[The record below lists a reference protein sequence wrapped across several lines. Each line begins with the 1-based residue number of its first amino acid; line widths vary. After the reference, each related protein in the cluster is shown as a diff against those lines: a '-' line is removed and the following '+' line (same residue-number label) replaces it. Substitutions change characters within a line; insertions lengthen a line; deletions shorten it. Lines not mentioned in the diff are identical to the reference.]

1 MEGEEVGSCSSG
13 TSWWALDVSEA
24 LERLETNDRGLNGDE
39 VGKRLVHYGPN
50 QLTAAA
56 RISVWSVLLSQF
68 KSVIVA
74 LLGAATVV
82 SFALGEIVE
91 AVAVGVVI
99 AINTVIGFATEMRA
113 LRSMEALRKLG
124 RVETT
129 VRRDGA
135 NISVPAEDL
144 VPGDIVVFEG
154 GDIITADLRIVD
166 GWRIQA
172 DESTLTGESV
182 PVEKNAG
189 PVDGASV
196 LADRSSM
203 LHKGTAITKGSGEG
217 VVIATG
223 MDTELG
229 RISRLVEESDQPET
243 PLQLQLAGLG
253 HRLLWLTLVVA
264 VAIAI
269 SGILS
274 GRGVTETVETAV
286 ALAVAAIPEGLPI
299 VATVALA
306 RGMRRMSQRN
316 VLVDKLAAVETLGS
330 VGAILTDKTGT
341 LTENRMVLDTVE
353 TSEGSF
359 EFDGGYST
367 SGRITTNGTDVDRSP
382 GTLGEALR
390 VAALC
395 TNATVGEDPA
405 EDALGDPSEVALLM
419 GAAKAGIDRD
429 VLVEDMPEVSE
440 ESFNPDLRMM
450 ATLHRVDGGYLWAV
464 KGAPEAILERSR
476 YLFKVDGAEQ
486 FDGENKRRWE
496 EANERLAGAGLRVL
510 GLAHKNVDSEDS
522 DPYTGLTFIG
532 LAGLIDPPRSDVGS
546 AIEECKLAGVEVV
559 MVTGDQSP
567 TASSI
572 ARDLHIDP
580 GAGAITG
587 RQLADGAVDI
597 DQIAQAHVFSRTSPE
612 QKLDLIAA
620 RQAKGQIVAMIG
632 DGVNDAPALKRAD
645 IGVAMGKRGTDVAKE
660 AADIVVTD
668 DRFGSIV
675 EAIREGR
682 IIFGNIRKFVVYL
695 LSSNLSEIIV
705 VAVGSVIALPI
716 PLLPLQILYLNLITD
731 VFPALALGTGRG
743 DGSVMEKP
751 PRDPEEGVLTGSH
764 WRTIVAF
771 GLAISL
777 PVIGVLAIAVLLM
790 DLGDGIAVTMSF
802 MTLALA
808 QLWHVFN
815 MAGPEEP
822 LLKTQI
828 TKNPWVWM
836 ALALSS
842 MLLLA
847 AMYLPPLA
855 AVMEVEVLGW
865 DQWLVVLGGSLVPLV
880 LGQIYRGWQ
889 RHKGGSS
896 H

>member
-1 MEGEEVGSCSSG
+1 MNGEDVRPGPPQRN
-13 TSWWALDVSEA
+13 WWALTVSETLEQMDSGEQGLSAAQAADRLA
-24 LERLETNDRGLNGDE
+24 L
-39 VGKRLVHYGPN
+39 HGPN
-50 QLTAAA
+50 QLTVAAPVSA
-56 RISVWSVLLSQF
+56 WSVLLAQF

-74 LLGAATVV
+74 LLGAATLV
-82 SFALGEIVE
+82 SLALGEMVE
-91 AVAVGVVI
+91 AVAVAVVI
-99 AINTVIGFATEMRA
+99 VINTIIGFATEIRA
-113 LRSMEALRKLG
+113 LRSMEALRRLG

-129 VRRDGA
+129 VRRDGS
-135 NISVPAEDL
+135 NVSIPAEDL
-144 VPGDIVVFEG
+144 VPGDVVVFEG

-182 PVEKNAG
+182 PVEKNAE
-189 PVDGASV
+189 PVEADNV

-203 LHKGTAITKGSGEG
+203 LHKGTAITKGAGEG
-217 VVIATG
+217 VVVATG

-229 RISRLVEESDQPET
+229 SISRLVESSDQPET

-253 HRLLWLTLVVA
+253 HRLLWLTLAVA
-264 VAIAI
+264 VAIAVT
-269 SGILS
+269 GILS

-330 VGAILTDKTGT
+330 VGVILTDKTGT

-353 TSEGSF
+353 TSEGGF

-367 SGRITTNGTDVDRSP
+367 SGHITSNGARLDQHP
-382 GTLGEALR
+382 ATLDEALR

-405 EDALGDPSEVALLM
+405 EEALGDPSEVALLM
-419 GAAKAGIDRD
+419 GAAKAGIDREK
-429 VLVEDMPEVSE
+429 LVEEMPEVSE

-450 ATLHRVDGGYLWAV
+450 ATLHLKDGGYLWAI
-464 KGAPEAILERSR
+464 KGAPEAIIERSR
-476 YLFKVDGAEQ
+476 ELLASGGPEQ
-486 FDGENKRRWE
+486 FDEEHKRRWE
-496 EANERLAGAGLRVL
+496 EANDRLAGAGLRVL
-510 GLAHKNVDSEDS
+510 GLARKNVDTEDS
-522 DPYTGLTFIG
+522 DPYSGLTFIG
-532 LAGLIDPPRSDVGS
+532 LAGLIDPARSDVGG
-546 AIEECKLAGVEVV
+546 AIEECQAAGVEVV

-580 GAGAITG
+580 GEDAITG
-587 RQLADGAVDI
+587 RQLADESVDRS
-597 DQIAQAHVFSRTSPE
+597 QIAQAHVFARTSPE
-612 QKLDLIAA
+612 QKLNLIAA
-620 RQAKGQIVAMIG
+620 RQEKGQIVAMIG

-645 IGVAMGKRGTDVAKE
+645 IGVAMGKRGTDVARE

-716 PLLPLQILYLNLITD
+716 PLLPLQILYLNLVTD

-751 PRDPEEGVLTGSH
+751 PRDPEEGVLTRSH
-764 WRTIVAF
+764 WRNIVSF
-771 GLAISL
+771 GVAISL
-777 PVIGVLAIAVLLM
+777 PVIGVLAIAVLVM
-790 DLGDGIAVTMSF
+790 NLGDEIAITMSF

-822 LLKTQI
+822 LLRTEI
-828 TKNPWVWM
+828 TKNPWVWV
-836 ALALSS
+836 ALALSTV
-842 MLLLA
+842 LLLA
-847 AMYLPPLA
+847 AMYVPPLA

-865 DQWLVVLGGSLVPLV
+865 DQWLVVLGGSLVPLI
-880 LGQIYRGWQ
+880 LGQTYRMLQ
-889 RHKGGSS
+889 RRKIEWIR
-896 H
+896 

>member
-1 MEGEEVGSCSSG
+1 M
-13 TSWWALDVSEA
+13 
-24 LERLETNDRGLNGDE
+24 NGDE
-39 VGKRLVHYGPN
+39 VGPELSRKDWWALTVSEVLDQMGSSEQGLSPGEVAERLARHGPN
-50 QLTAAA
+50 QLTASAPVSA
-56 RISVWSVLLSQF
+56 WSVLVAQF

-74 LLGAATVV
+74 LLAAATVV
-82 SFALGEIVE
+82 SLALGEIVE
-91 AVAVGVVI
+91 AVAVAVVI
-99 AINTVIGFATEMRA
+99 VINTVIGFATEIRA
-113 LRSMEALRKLG
+113 LRSMEALRRLG

-129 VRRDGA
+129 VRRDGS
-135 NISVPAEDL
+135 NVSVPAEDL
-144 VPGDIVVFEG
+144 VPGDVVVFEG

-182 PVEKNAG
+182 PVEKNVEEVEA
-189 PVDGASV
+189 DSV

-203 LHKGTAITKGSGEG
+203 LHKGTAITKGAGEG
-217 VVIATG
+217 VVVATG
-223 MDTELG
+223 METELG
-229 RISRLVEESDQPET
+229 SISRLVESSDQPET

-253 HRLLWLTLVVA
+253 HRLLWLTLA
-264 VAIAI
+264 VAFAIAVT
-269 SGILS
+269 GILS

-330 VGAILTDKTGT
+330 VGVILTDKTGT
-341 LTENRMVLDTVE
+341 LTENRMVLETVE
-353 TSEGSF
+353 TSEGVF

-367 SGRITTNGTDVDRSP
+367 SGRVTSAGSEPDQLP
-382 GTLGEALR
+382 ATLREALR

-395 TNATVGEDPA
+395 TNATVGDDPA

-419 GAAKAGIDRD
+419 GAAKAGIDRES
-429 VLVEDMPEVSE
+429 LVEEMPEVSE

-450 ATLHRVDGGYLWAV
+450 ATLHQKDDGYLWAI
-464 KGAPEAILERSR
+464 KGAPEAIIERSQW
-476 YLFKVDGAEQ
+476 LLKDEGPEQ
-486 FDGENKRRWE
+486 FDDHNRLRWQ

-510 GLAHKNVDSEDS
+510 GLASKSVDTDDS
-522 DPYTGLTFIG
+522 DPYSALTFIG
-532 LAGLIDPPRSDVGS
+532 LVGLIDPPRSDVGG
-546 AIEECKLAGVEVV
+546 AVEECLAAGVEVV

-580 GAGAITG
+580 GEDAITG
-587 RQLADGAVDI
+587 RQLADESVDLG
-597 DQIAQAHVFSRTSPE
+597 QIARAHVFARTSPE
-612 QKLDLIAA
+612 QKLNLIAA
-620 RQAKGQIVAMIG
+620 RQANGQIVAMIG

-645 IGVAMGKRGTDVAKE
+645 IGVAMGKRGTDVARE

-751 PRDPEEGVLTGSH
+751 PRDPEEGVLTRSH
-764 WRTIVAF
+764 WRNIVAF

-777 PVIGVLAIAVLLM
+777 PVIGVLAVAVLVM
-790 DLGDGIAVTMSF
+790 DLGDEVAITMSF

-822 LLKTQI
+822 MVKTEV
-828 TKNPWVWM
+828 TKNPWVWV

-842 MLLLA
+842 LLLLA
-847 AMYLPPLA
+847 AMYVAPLA
-855 AVMEVEVLGW
+855 AVMEVEVLAL
-865 DQWLVVLGGSLVPLV
+865 DQWLVVLGGSLVPLI
-880 LGQIYRGWQ
+880 LGQGYRAFHRPKSG
-889 RHKGGSS
+889 
-896 H
+896 

>member
-1 MEGEEVGSCSSG
+1 MDGEAVGPGLSG
-13 TSWWALDVSEA
+13 NRWWALGVSEV
-24 LERLETNDRGLNGDE
+24 LERVDSSEGGLTTNQVE
-39 VGKRLVHYGPN
+39 VRLARFGPN
-50 QLTAAA
+50 QLAAA
-56 RISVWSVLLSQF
+56 APTSAWSVLIAQF

-82 SFALGEIVE
+82 SLALGEIVE
-91 AVAVGVVI
+91 AVAVAIVI
-99 AINTVIGFATEMRA
+99 VINTVIGFATEFRA

-129 VRRDGA
+129 VHRDGG
-135 NISVPAEDL
+135 NVSVPAEDL

-182 PVEKNAG
+182 PTEKNAE
-189 PVDGASV
+189 PVDPDSV

-203 LHKGTAITKGSGEG
+203 LHKGTAITKGAGEG

-264 VAIAI
+264 GAIALI
-269 SGILS
+269 GFLS

-306 RGMRRMSQRN
+306 RGMRKMSHRN

-330 VGAILTDKTGT
+330 VGVILTDKTGT
-341 LTENRMVLDTVE
+341 LTENRMVLDTIE
-353 TSEGSF
+353 TNEGVF

-367 SGRITTNGTDVDRSP
+367 TGSITQNGSKLDRLP
-382 GTLGEALR
+382 ATLGEALR

-405 EDALGDPSEVALLM
+405 EDALGDPSEVALMM
-419 GAAKAGIDRD
+419 GAAKAGIDRK
-429 VLVEDMPEVSE
+429 VLVEKMPEVSE

-450 ATLHRVDGGYLWAV
+450 ATLHQVEHGYLWAV
-464 KGAPEAILERSR
+464 KGAPEAIIERSQI
-476 YLFKVDGAEQ
+476 LFTGEGSDQ
-486 FDGENKRRWE
+486 FGDEEKQRWDDS
-496 EANERLAGAGLRVL
+496 NERLAGAGLRVL
-510 GLAHKNVDSEDS
+510 GLAQKHVDSEDT
-522 DPYTGLTFIG
+522 DPYSDLTFIG
-532 LAGLIDPPRSDVGS
+532 LAGLIDPPRSDVGA
-546 AIEECKLAGVEVV
+546 AIDECKRAGVEVV

-572 ARDLHIDP
+572 ARDLQIDP
-580 GAGAITG
+580 GEDAITG
-587 RQLADGAVDI
+587 RQLADGTVDI
-597 DQIAQAHVFSRTSPE
+597 DQIARGHVFARTSPE
-612 QKLDLIAA
+612 QKLNLIAA
-620 RQAKGQIVAMIG
+620 RQAGGQIVAMIG

-645 IGVAMGKRGTDVAKE
+645 IGVAMGKRGTDVARE

-716 PLLPLQILYLNLITD
+716 PLLPLQILYLNLVTD

-743 DGSVMEKP
+743 DESVMEKP
-751 PRDPEEGVLTGSH
+751 PRDPDEGVLTGSH
-764 WRTIVAF
+764 WRSIVAF

-777 PVIGVLAIAVLLM
+777 PVIGVLATAVLLM
-790 DLGDGIAVTMSF
+790 DLGDGVAITMSF

-822 LLKTQI
+822 LLKTAI
-828 TKNPWVWM
+828 TKNPWVWVTV
-836 ALALSS
+836 ALSS
-842 MLLLA
+842 LLLLA
-847 AMYLPPLA
+847 AMYVPALA
-855 AVMEVEVLGW
+855 AVMEVEVLEL

-889 RHKGGSS
+889 RHKNRAT

>member
-1 MEGEEVGSCSSG
+1 MDGDEVGSGSSG
-13 TSWWALDVSEA
+13 SSWWALDVSEA
-24 LERLETNDRGLNGDE
+24 MERLETSERGLEEDE
-39 VGKRLVHYGPN
+39 VGKRLARYGPN

-56 RISVWSVLLSQF
+56 PISAWSVLFAQF

-82 SFALGEIVE
+82 SLALGEIVE
-91 AVAVGVVI
+91 AVAVAVVI
-99 AINTVIGFATEMRA
+99 VINTVIGFATEIRA

-135 NISVPAEDL
+135 NVSVPAEDL

-189 PVDGASV
+189 PVDRGSV
-196 LADRSSM
+196 LADRASM
-203 LHKGTAITKGSGEG
+203 LHKGTAITKGAGEG

-264 VAIAI
+264 IAIAI
-269 SGILS
+269 TGLLS

-330 VGAILTDKTGT
+330 VGVIMTDKTGT

-353 TSEGSF
+353 TTEGSF
-359 EFDGGYST
+359 EFGGGYST
-367 SGRITTNGTDVDRSP
+367 SGSVTRNGSDVDRSLA
-382 GTLGEALR
+382 TLGEALR

-429 VLVEDMPEVSE
+429 ELVEDMPEVSE

-450 ATLHRVDGGYLWAV
+450 ATLHQVDGGYLWAV
-464 KGAPEAILERSR
+464 KGAPEAIIERSQH
-476 YLFKVDGAEQ
+476 LFKADGSGH
-486 FDGENKRRWE
+486 FDGDHKRRWE

-510 GLAHKNVDSEDS
+510 GLARKNVDSEDS

-546 AIEECKLAGVEVV
+546 AIEECKQAGVEVV

-572 ARDLHIDP
+572 ARDLHIDS
-580 GAGAITG
+580 GESAITG
-587 RQLADGAVDI
+587 QQIADGSVDTH
-597 DQIAQAHVFSRTSPE
+597 QIARAHVFARTSPE

-620 RQAKGQIVAMIG
+620 RQENGQIVAMIG

-695 LSSNLSEIIV
+695 LSSNLSEILV

-743 DGSVMEKP
+743 DGSVMEKQ
-751 PRDPEEGVLTGSH
+751 PRDPAEGVLTGSH

-790 DLGDGIAVTMSF
+790 DLEDGVAITMSF

-822 LLKTQI
+822 LFKTQI
-828 TKNPWVWM
+828 TKNPWVWV

-842 MLLLA
+842 LLVLA

-855 AVMEVEVLGW
+855 AVMEVEVLDM

-889 RHKGGSS
+889 RQKGASS

>member
-1 MEGEEVGSCSSG
+1 MNGEQIGHGSSG
-13 TSWWALDVSEA
+13 ERWWALDVPEV
-24 LERLETNDRGLNGDE
+24 LERLESSDQGLTAGQVEDRLARFG
-39 VGKRLVHYGPN
+39 HN

-56 RISVWSVLLSQF
+56 RTSAWSVLIAQF

-82 SFALGEIVE
+82 SLALGEIVE
-91 AVAVGVVI
+91 AVAVAAVI
-99 AINTVIGFATEMRA
+99 VINTVIGFATEIRA

-135 NISVPAEDL
+135 NISVAAEDL

-154 GDIITADLRIVD
+154 GEIITADLRIID

-182 PVEKNAG
+182 PVEKDAEA
-189 PVDGASV
+189 VDDDSV

-203 LHKGTAITKGSGEG
+203 LHKGTAITNGAGEG
-217 VVIATG
+217 AVIATG

-253 HRLLWLTLVVA
+253 HRLLWLTLAVA

-269 SGILS
+269 TGLVS
-274 GRGVTETVETAV
+274 GRRVTETVETAV

-330 VGAILTDKTGT
+330 VGVILTDKTGT
-341 LTENRMVLDTVE
+341 LTENRMVLDTIE
-353 TSEGSF
+353 TSQGGF
-359 EFDGGYST
+359 EFGGGYGTTGS
-367 SGRITTNGTDVDRSP
+367 ITRNGSEMDGHP
-382 GTLGEALR
+382 ATLGAALR

-395 TNATVGEDPA
+395 TNATVGEEPA
-405 EDALGDPSEVALLM
+405 KDALGDPSEVALLM
-419 GAAKAGIDRD
+419 GAAKAGIKRD
-429 VLVEDMPEVSE
+429 VLVEEMPEVSE

-450 ATLHRVDGGYLWAV
+450 ATLHRTESRYLWAI
-464 KGAPEAILERSR
+464 KGAPEAVIERSEH
-476 YLFKVDGAEQ
+476 LFTADGPQE
-486 FDGENKRRWE
+486 FDDDDKRRWE
-496 EANERLAGAGLRVL
+496 VCNQRLASAGLRVF
-510 GLAHKNVDSEDS
+510 GLAEKHVDSEDT
-522 DPYTGLTFIG
+522 DPYSALTFLG
-532 LAGLIDPPRSDVGS
+532 LAGLIDPPRSDVGA
-546 AIEECKLAGVEVV
+546 AIEECQRAGVEVV

-580 GAGAITG
+580 GDDAITG
-587 RQLADGAVDI
+587 RQLADGTVDT
-597 DQIAQAHVFSRTSPE
+597 DQIARGHVFARTSPE
-612 QKLDLIAA
+612 QKLGLIAA
-620 RQAKGQIVAMIG
+620 RQASGQIVAMIG

-751 PRDPEEGVLTGSH
+751 PRDPQEGVLTGSH
-764 WRTIVAF
+764 WRSIVAF
-771 GLAISL
+771 GVAIAL

-790 DLGDGIAVTMSF
+790 DLGDGVAITMSF

-822 LLKTQI
+822 LLKTEI
-828 TKNPWVWM
+828 TKNPWVWV
-836 ALALSS
+836 ALGLSTALS
-842 MLLLA
+842 LA
-847 AMYLPPLA
+847 AMYVPPLA
-855 AVMEVEVLGW
+855 AVMEVEVLDL
-865 DQWLVVLGGSLVPLV
+865 DQWLVVIAGSLVPLV
-880 LGQIYRGWQ
+880 LGQVYRGWQ
-889 RHKGGSS
+889 RYRKGSNG
-896 H
+896 